1 MSLPININVNTAYYV
16 DICPHLN
23 MGLSNQLYLL
33 INGIVRSIQE
43 KKKILLVGDFLLQS
57 SNVSSKGSHPNLKF
71 LMNPQ
76 SYHADSKQRI
86 GQILA
91 LDMMNRYFS
100 EKHDLL
106 IIDYMEY
113 VGKYMNVPKIQAE
126 VTSCGNVVHSILGK
140 QVLRNIKFNINLVRQ
155 PFALMKRLISNS
167 STKINIIHLRV
178 EEDALVHWGKV
189 NKIPKQLFLHKMVRK
204 YVELI
209 DKHITKT
216 DITFVLC
223 GDSKNAVIK
232 YMKKTGHNCHILDKT
247 SKHREIN
254 AIMDMVIG
262 RMCNN
267 VFIGASGSTFTQLIS
282 NYHEN
287 IPVKQSLNLNNIDS
301 C

>member
-1 MSLPININVNTAYYV
+1 MSFPINVNTTYYV
-16 DICPHLN
+16 DICPHMN

-57 SNVSSKGSHPNLKF
+57 SNVSSKGSHPNLKY
-71 LMNPQ
+71 LMNPRA
-76 SYHADSKQRI
+76 YRADSKQRI
-86 GQILA
+86 SEILA

-106 IIDYMEY
+106 IADCMEY
-113 VGKYMNVPKIQAE
+113 VGKYMNVPKIQTE
-126 VTSCGNVVHSILGK
+126 VTSCGDVVHSILGK

-167 STKINIIHLRV
+167 STKINVIHLRV
-178 EEDALVHWGKV
+178 EEDALDHWGKV
-189 NKIPKQLFLHKMVRK
+189 NKIPKHLFLSKMVRK
-204 YVELI
+204 YVALI
-209 DKHITKT
+209 DQHIKKD

-232 YMKKTGHNCHILDKT
+232 YMKKTGHNCHILNKT
-247 SKHREIN
+247 SNHREIN

-267 VFIGASGSTFTQLIS
+267 VFIGATGSTFTQLIS
-282 NYHEN
+282 NYHDH
-287 IPVKQSLNLNNIDS
+287 IPVKHSLNLNNIEA
-301 C
+301 